1 MKISKKQ
8 INKAGEIIRNG
19 TVNEKEQT
27 IELLNLWRS
36 SRMLPLSNIRALVD
50 SRLKK
55 LSINCIV
62 GQRLKRMPSIIG
74 KITRFPDM
82 SVSTMQDVGGIR
94 IIVPKIRI
102 FCLWRKRR
110 KWTGRAAGS
119 VIEKEWRREGMEL
132 WEGRIWQHA
141 FSKKIRKLYRTW
153 KTHAGHNRLTEFLRV
168 LVKPPAIPPSF
179 CSSKAF
185 CSYTYCCQRVLS
197 PL

>member
-19 TVNEKEQT
+19 TVNEKEQ
-27 IELLNLWRS
+27 
-36 SRMLPLSNIRALVD
+36 VD

-82 SVSTMQDVGGIR
+82 SVSKMQDVGGIR

-110 KWTGRAAGS
+110 K
-119 VIEKEWRREGMEL
+119 
-132 WEGRIWQHA
+132 
-141 FSKKIRKLYRTW
+141 
-153 KTHAGHNRLTEFLRV
+153 
-168 LVKPPAIPPSF
+168 
-179 CSSKAF
+179 
-185 CSYTYCCQRVLS
+185 
-197 PL
+197 

>member
-1 MKISKKQ
+1 MTSDYFILSYIKINKKQ

-27 IELLNLWRS
+27 IELLNLWRANH
-36 SRMLPLSNIRALVD
+36 MLPLRNIRAIVD

-55 LSINCIV
+55 LSIDCIV

-82 SVSTMQDVGGIR
+82 SVSKMQDVGGIR

-110 KWTGRAAGS
+110 K
-119 VIEKEWRREGMEL
+119 
-132 WEGRIWQHA
+132 
-141 FSKKIRKLYRTW
+141 
-153 KTHAGHNRLTEFLRV
+153 
-168 LVKPPAIPPSF
+168 
-179 CSSKAF
+179 
-185 CSYTYCCQRVLS
+185 
-197 PL
+197 

>member
-1 MKISKKQ
+1 MYFV
-8 INKAGEIIRNG
+8 KAIYTDAYPEIVVFEKVYPNG

-36 SRMLPLSNIRALVD
+36 SHMLPLRNIRAIVD

-55 LSINCIV
+55 LSIDCIV

-82 SVSTMQDVGGIR
+82 AVSKMQDVGGIR

-110 KWTGRAAGS
+110 K
-119 VIEKEWRREGMEL
+119 
-132 WEGRIWQHA
+132 
-141 FSKKIRKLYRTW
+141 
-153 KTHAGHNRLTEFLRV
+153 
-168 LVKPPAIPPSF
+168 
-179 CSSKAF
+179 
-185 CSYTYCCQRVLS
+185 
-197 PL
+197 

>member
-1 MKISKKQ
+1 MTSDYFILSYMKISKKQ

-110 KWTGRAAGS
+110 K
-119 VIEKEWRREGMEL
+119 
-132 WEGRIWQHA
+132 
-141 FSKKIRKLYRTW
+141 
-153 KTHAGHNRLTEFLRV
+153 
-168 LVKPPAIPPSF
+168 
-179 CSSKAF
+179 
-185 CSYTYCCQRVLS
+185 
-197 PL
+197 

>member
-1 MKISKKQ
+1 MTSDYFILSYMKISKKQ

-36 SRMLPLSNIRALVD
+36 SHMLPLSNIRALGD

-82 SVSTMQDVGGIR
+82 AVSTMHVETVVLLSR
-94 IIVPKIRI
+94 
-102 FCLWRKRR
+102 
-110 KWTGRAAGS
+110 
-119 VIEKEWRREGMEL
+119 EK
-132 WEGRIWQHA
+132 
-141 FSKKIRKLYRTW
+141 
-153 KTHAGHNRLTEFLRV
+153 
-168 LVKPPAIPPSF
+168 
-179 CSSKAF
+179 
-185 CSYTYCCQRVLS
+185 
-197 PL
+197 

>member
-1 MKISKKQ
+1 MKISNKQ

-19 TVNEKEQT
+19 SDDEKEPA

-36 SRMLPLSNIRALVD
+36 SHMLPLSNIRALVD

-94 IIVPKIRI
+94 IIVPKISDVKKVHDALIKKSRHEAVAPP
-102 FCLWRKRR
+102 KDY
-110 KWTGRAAGS
+110 
-119 VIEKEWRREGMEL
+119 IE
-132 WEGRIWQHA
+132 
-141 FSKKIRKLYRTW
+141 
-153 KTHAGHNRLTEFLRV
+153 NP
-168 LVKPPAIPPSF
+168 KPDGYSLHFA
-179 CSSKAF
+179 
-185 CSYTYCCQRVLS
+185 LEHG
-197 PL
+197 

>member
-36 SRMLPLSNIRALVD
+36 SHMLPLSNIRALVD

-62 GQRLKRMPSIIG
+62 GQRLKRMTSIIG
-74 KITRFPDM
+74 KINRFPDM

-94 IIVPKIRI
+94 IIVPKISDVKKVHDALIKKSRHEAVAPP
-102 FCLWRKRR
+102 KDY
-110 KWTGRAAGS
+110 
-119 VIEKEWRREGMEL
+119 IENPKPDG
-132 WEGRIWQHA
+132 
-141 FSKKIRKLYRTW
+141 YRSLHQVF
-153 KTHAGHNRLTEFLRV
+153 KHNH
-168 LVKPPAIPPSF
+168 
-179 CSSKAF
+179 
-185 CSYTYCCQRVLS
+185 
-197 PL
+197 

>member
-36 SRMLPLSNIRALVD
+36 SHMLPLSNIRALVD

-94 IIVPKIRI
+94 IIVPNIRI

-110 KWTGRAAGS
+110 K
-119 VIEKEWRREGMEL
+119 
-132 WEGRIWQHA
+132 
-141 FSKKIRKLYRTW
+141 
-153 KTHAGHNRLTEFLRV
+153 
-168 LVKPPAIPPSF
+168 
-179 CSSKAF
+179 
-185 CSYTYCCQRVLS
+185 
-197 PL
+197 